1 MKKLGIWILLLGILL
16 GTGAVGAVEEGAWE
30 CSAVPEGT
38 AGAQAWDEEVS
49 LWFENGF
56 PGRKSN
62 GKKKDFH
69 RRGDL

>member
-49 LWFENGF
+49 LWFETVSQEGRATKERF
-56 PGRKSN
+56 P
-62 GKKKDFH
+62 
-69 RRGDL
+69 